1 MQIQQQLDYRL
12 YSLGWRSGL
21 HGNIPR
27 IQHLLLSV
35 FLLYRRGFAEGSQW
49 IAEYHP
55 GKRCSKK
62 LNESK

>member
-1 MQIQQQLDYRL
+1 MQISQRLDYRL

-21 HGNIPR
+21 HGNIPK

-35 FLLYRRGFAEGSQW
+35 FLLYRRGLAEGSQS

-62 LNESK
+62 LNGSK

>member
-1 MQIQQQLDYRL
+1 MRVQQRLDYKL

-35 FLLYRRGFAEGSQW
+35 FLLYRRGSAEGSRL
-49 IAEYHP
+49 IAEYRSS
-55 GKRCSKK
+55 KRCSKK
-62 LNESK
+62 LNGSK